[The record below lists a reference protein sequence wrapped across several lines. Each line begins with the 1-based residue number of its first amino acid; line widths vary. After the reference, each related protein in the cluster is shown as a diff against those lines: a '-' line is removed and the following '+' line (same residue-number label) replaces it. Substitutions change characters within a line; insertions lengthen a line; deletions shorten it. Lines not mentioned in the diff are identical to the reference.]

1 MQNQEAPLEK
11 LCSLFNVEMLAE
23 KAFHDG
29 KSPIHVTDFLSYK
42 NNFEEL
48 WQLLVPE
55 RGRAKTAQGETIR
68 IAGEIRRELMYNG
81 GINGDDD
88 YCDMLFT
95 FREYLRCGTP
105 LEDSDTWIDEIIE
118 MKFVDASDAQ
128 DFQLEYSD
136 EKATA
141 NSDNCNGDKFHYT
154 SLERMQKAIAFLQ
167 RKILRG
173 FYPYRTLSLQ
183 LR

>member
-1 MQNQEAPLEK
+1 
-11 LCSLFNVEMLAE
+11 MLAE

-88 YCDMLFT
+88 YRDMLFT